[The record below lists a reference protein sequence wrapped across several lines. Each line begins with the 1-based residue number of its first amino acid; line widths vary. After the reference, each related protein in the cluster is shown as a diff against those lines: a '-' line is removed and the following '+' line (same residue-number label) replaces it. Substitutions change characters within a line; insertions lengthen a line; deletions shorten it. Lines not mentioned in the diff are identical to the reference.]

1 MQQLLGGHSVPQ
13 RCPTGLG
20 WREDR
25 WGWMTGHGVLWAQ
38 RSVSVFVFICALAYE
53 RDWVAEGICKS
64 ECVTMHGPR
73 WGITSCQSDLLDIWQ
88 TGREIRQALWDAGGS
103 PEEQPLSQQSTIKI
117 RGMQLGLPLSPASLK
132 VEMDASFY
140 LCGLTTN
147 TVHI

>member
-1 MQQLLGGHSVPQ
+1 
-13 RCPTGLG
+13 
-20 WREDR
+20 
-25 WGWMTGHGVLWAQ
+25 MTGHGVLWAQ

-64 ECVTMHGPR
+64 ECVTMHGPL
-73 WGITSCQSDLLDIWQ
+73 WGITSCQSDLLDVWQ
-88 TGREIRQALWDAGGS
+88 TGLEIRQALWDAGGS

-117 RGMQLGLPLSPASLK
+117 RGMQLGLPLSPASLE

-140 LCGLTTN
+140 LCGVTTN